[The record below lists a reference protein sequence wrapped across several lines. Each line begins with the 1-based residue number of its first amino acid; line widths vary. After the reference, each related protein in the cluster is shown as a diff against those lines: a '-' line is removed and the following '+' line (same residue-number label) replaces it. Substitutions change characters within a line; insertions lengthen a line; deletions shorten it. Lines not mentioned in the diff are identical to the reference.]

1 VRAAAP
7 PEPKR
12 RRYTTFPDEVP
23 AEGAVV
29 DHSAAFERD
38 LLKSLPV
45 PASLTTETDLSAM
58 AREAEAPAAPAPRR
72 AARPAAISPVAAA
85 AVAEPPAAEAT
96 VEAEEPIVAAAMAIP
111 RPDRPPRRRPVRR
124 IGPPLESA
132 AETAAEAAVAGS
144 SVPGVELVAV
154 PSGDSKP
161 APAEAAAVVTEEA
174 PASTVAPQN
183 APVASTTPEAAPAW
197 MAEASAMTQ
206 ADPKAADAPAAPAAV
221 STAVAEAV
229 ANAPTVAEPV
239 AALELPTEITL
250 PAEPPVAL
258 TPVEPASELAA
269 EPAALPEAT
278 IDLVPPAAAEAPAPA
293 AELVPEPASG
303 TGYQPVLAD
312 SEEAP
317 SQDAPLAA
325 CDDEAELI
333 AAVSPKVKP
342 ITVLP
347 VSLPAAAAR
356 ADVAARTGTAP
367 VWGTAAPALNADAQP
382 QPEWRREVSSRVE
395 AYRARRQ
402 RDPGD
407 GPQSDLPF
415 VPDGRGLLL
424 TEEAGAL
431 TAAAATEDTPA
442 ADIAESGSAP
452 EAPKATRAAE
462 SQEEL
467 EAIAARAALRYA
479 ARGRQNDTMV
489 IATVQPELDFAA
501 SSALDDHPH
510 APLVPVADVGDRRTA
525 GLLDAGLLVI
535 SYGLFLLLFSSL
547 GGKLSWGKVDA
558 LIYAAT
564 FFLFYAQ
571 YFALF
576 TVFGGVTP
584 GMLVRGLRVVAF
596 DGTAPQHQQLLWR
609 SFGYVAS
616 AAGLMLGFVWPLW
629 DEDHLSWHDRISHT
643 YLTHAAAMPDPAPA
657 NPAATR

>member
-72 AARPAAISPVAAA
+72 AGRPAACAPAAAA
-85 AVAEPPAAEAT
+85 AVAEPPAAETA
-96 VEAEEPIVAAAMAIP
+96 VEAEEPIVPAALAIP
-111 RPDRPPRRRPVRR
+111 RADRPPRRRPVRR
-124 IGPPLESA
+124 IGPPLEPA
-132 AETAAEAAVAGS
+132 TETAVAEASGT
-144 SVPGVELVAV
+144 GVEPVQV
-154 PSGDSKP
+154 PSADSTP

-174 PASTVAPQN
+174 MPASLVAPQS
-183 APVASTTPEAAPAW
+183 APDAIAAPEPPPAW

-221 STAVAEAV
+221 SAAVAEAV
-229 ANAPTVAEPV
+229 ANASTVVEAV
-239 AALELPTEITL
+239 AAVPLPREITL

-258 TPVEPASELAA
+258 TPVEPASEPAA
-269 EPAALPEAT
+269 EAAALPEAT
-278 IDLVPPAAAEAPAPA
+278 IDLAPPAAADAPAAA
-293 AELVPEPASG
+293 AELVPEPVAA
-303 TGYQPVLAD
+303 TVETHHDAED
-312 SEEAP
+312 DE
-317 SQDAPLAA
+317 APLAA
-325 CDDEAELI
+325 RDEEHELV

-356 ADVAARTGTAP
+356 AEVAARTGTAP

-382 QPEWRREVSSRVE
+382 QPEWRREVSNRVE

-424 TEEAGAL
+424 TDEAGAL
-431 TAAAATEDTPA
+431 TAAAATEKAPA
-442 ADIAESGSAP
+442 ADGAESGSAP
-452 EAPKATRAAE
+452 EAPAARRAPE

-489 IATVQPELDFAA
+489 IATVQPELDLAA
-501 SSALDDHPH
+501 GSALDDHPH
-510 APLVPVADVGDRRTA
+510 APLVPVAEVGDRRTA

-547 GGKLSWGKVDA
+547 GGQLSWGKVDA

-616 AAGLMLGFVWPLW
+616 AAGLLLGFVWPLW
-629 DEDHLSWHDRISHT
+629 DEDHLTWHDRISHT